1 MVRLSTRAD
10 QVAEFAV
17 SSNSFKGNRSTGS
30 SASYLHS
37 NELVLRELFRELDG
51 KTSGPGSFT
60 ELLGKAASGS
70 VHRLTP
76 VKFSPVSVPAELAL
90 PDSVIADLSSDQ
102 LLLYQLYRALQTG
115 NIAPKET
122 CEKIGPMNHAR

>member
-1 MVRLSTRAD
+1 M
-10 QVAEFAV
+10 AEFAV

-30 SASYLHS
+30 SASYIHS
-37 NELVLRELFRELDG
+37 NELVLRELFWELDG
-51 KTSGPGSFT
+51 KTSGPGPGSFT

-76 VKFSPVSVPAELAL
+76 VKFSPVSSPVELAL

-102 LLLYQLYRALQTG
+102 LLLYQLYRVLQTG
-115 NIAPKET
+115 NIAPKEA
-122 CEKIGPMNHAR
+122 CKKIGPVNHAR